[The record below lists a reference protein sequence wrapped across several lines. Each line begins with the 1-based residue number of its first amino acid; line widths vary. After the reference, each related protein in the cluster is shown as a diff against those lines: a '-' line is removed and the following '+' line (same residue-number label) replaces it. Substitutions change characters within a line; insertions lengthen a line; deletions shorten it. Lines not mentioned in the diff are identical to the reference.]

1 MNSWIALVALWSLCA
16 LLLLNCGRKSPA
28 RWARKIAFRPTEPVS
43 PDQLFGYLL
52 SANFAVL
59 EEDDFNQLGSSLAKE
74 RVKAILMQHWRVQ
87 RGCECVWLI
96 ERWLQCLGKGFPAE
110 RAAYAAWR
118 SGHVVNS
125 ETYAA
130 LQEICR
136 FLVQDARVVGAKQIK
151 DVHLN
156 PVAWE
161 TQQAA
166 YLVRLGF
173 SAGYLSRED
182 AQAALT
188 RLQEVARAH
197 YTSWEDFSLSGL
209 IALGVRSPIDTFDLG
224 NWRKIARSH
233 EVLLR
238 AQRTTLAHAARW
250 KVSTP
255 VSAPSSRWLEASPRL
270 AGA

>member
-1 MNSWIALVALWSLCA
+1 
-16 LLLLNCGRKSPA
+16 
-28 RWARKIAFRPTEPVS
+28 VS
-43 PDQLFGYLL
+43 ADQLFGYLL

-74 RVKAILMQHWRVQ
+74 RVEAVLMLHWRVQ
-87 RGCECVWLI
+87 HACECVWLI
-96 ERWLQCLGKGFPAE
+96 ERWLQCLGTGFPAE

-118 SGHVVNS
+118 NGHVVDSN
-125 ETYAA
+125 TYAA
-130 LQEICR
+130 LQETCR
-136 FLVQDARVVGAKQIK
+136 FLVHDARVVGAKQIN

-161 TQQAA
+161 IQQAA

-173 SAGYLSRED
+173 SAGYLSRKD
-182 AQAALT
+182 AQAAIT
-188 RLQEVARAH
+188 RFQEIARAH
-197 YTSWEDFSLSGL
+197 YASWEDFSLSGL

-233 EVLLR
+233 EVLRR

-250 KVSTP
+250 KVCTP
-255 VSAPSSRWLEASPRL
+255 VAAPSSRWIEASPRL
-270 AGA
+270 AEA